1 MESVRDVLFSD
12 LRDPGTIL
20 GGLIRH
26 DGITNSVFHTIVAIA
41 IGRDYIDRELDFM
54 MQNGDGDTVPRNED
68 NLVPGHYLIVSDEP
82 AVASTRKFFTRG
94 LSASTGTRLQSFRD
108 EVRARDQRCVI
119 TKLPCAT
126 GPQFDFWVGFEAAH
140 IVPIAYAQVWHDRK
154 FSSHVTIPPPPQHDS
169 INSVQNGLLMQS
181 SIHQLF
187 DAYSFSILPE
197 ANYKI
202 VAFKGD
208 HHGVSGTYLDRQLLD
223 DVRCP
228 PDAFF
233 RWHFEQAV
241 LCNVRGVGEPLPEFD
256 FPPGSDMMGELSK
269 EPKAAERLEFEFF
282 TRLGASIPLEDASDQ
297 AD

>member
-140 IVPIAYAQVWHDRK
+140 IVPIAYAQ
-154 FSSHVTIPPPPQHDS
+154 
-169 INSVQNGLLMQS
+169 NGLLMQS